1 MSDGEISKE
10 VKGIKPPKLRSLSRS
25 EAKKVRALHTAEIN
39 RLTDGK
45 QRALEDT
52 AAELQLTRRK
62 LVNACAVLEAVVRR
76 HGEQVFD
83 RKVIESE
90 CSHGRVQF
98 DVTPDRIKLRLADE
112 LRLVDSD

>member
-1 MSDGEISKE
+1 MTSDDVSEERKAL
-10 VKGIKPPKLRSLSRS
+10 KPPRLRSLSRS
-25 EAKKVRALHTAEIN
+25 EAKKIRSLHTAEIN

-52 AAELQLTRRK
+52 SADLQLTRRK
-62 LVNACAVLEAVVRR
+62 LTNACAVLEAIVRR
-76 HGEQVFD
+76 HGDQVFD

-90 CSHGRVQF
+90 CSRGRVQF

-112 LRLVDSD
+112 PRLVDSE